1 MARPTR
7 FLIPG
12 QPQHVIQ
19 RGNNRAQVFF
29 CDDDRR
35 FYLDCLREACARY
48 ACDVHA
54 YVLMTNHVHLLV
66 SPSDSEGLPRM
77 MQSVGRRYAQQ
88 INWRR
93 ERTGSLWEGRYRATA
108 IDSDAYFLTC
118 SRYIELNPVRAGI
131 VAEPGEYPWSSY
143 AANVT
148 GKGDTLVSPHPL
160 YLALGRTDGECRQ
173 AYRRL
178 FERDIDPAA
187 IDEIREATQ
196 KGWPLG
202 DGQFRGEV
210 ARISGRRAT
219 PLPKGGRRQGS
230 GNQSTLTR
238 LIRSGINRL

>member
-1 MARPTR
+1 MARPCR
-7 FLIPG
+7 FLVPG

-35 FYLDCLREACARY
+35 FYLDSLREACARY
-48 ACDVHA
+48 GCDVHA

-66 SPSDSEGLPRM
+66 SPSSTAALPRT

-118 SRYIELNPVRAGI
+118 SRYIELNPVRAGM
-131 VAEPGEYPWSSY
+131 VAHPADYAWSSY
-143 AANVT
+143 GDNVE
-148 GKGDTLVSPHPL
+148 GRARGLVTPHPL
-160 YLALGRTDGECRQ
+160 YLALGRTHSECRE
-173 AYRRL
+173 AYRGL
-178 FERDIDPAA
+178 FEGGMDPVAVAHIRD
-187 IDEIREATQ
+187 ATQ

-202 DGQFRGEV
+202 DVRFRREIGAV
-210 ARISGRRAT
+210 SGRRAA
-219 PLPKGGRRQGS
+219 PLPKGGRREGS
-230 GNQSTLTR
+230 G
-238 LIRSGINRL
+238 GKPMINRLRPD